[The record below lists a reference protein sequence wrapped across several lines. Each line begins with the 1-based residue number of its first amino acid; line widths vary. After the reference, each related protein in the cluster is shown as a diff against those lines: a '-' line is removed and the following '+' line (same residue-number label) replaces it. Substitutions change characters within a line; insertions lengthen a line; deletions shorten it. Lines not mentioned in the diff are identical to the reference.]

1 MAWPREC
8 RELTPRPQ
16 EGEPTREVERHHQA
30 QEKSEPLR
38 SPEGQDGGEG
48 GKWDESVFAF
58 DEKQNA
64 QPPAAPSTHRCA
76 AAPWTPT
83 QASRQGTQLEAL
95 PCGAVVPKTPA
106 QLRTRAGVFPNPE
119 PHAGPAS
126 PFLSSSKGWMEPGA
140 FSSQKT
146 VQPQPR
152 TPEFINGF
160 QIGIL
165 SVPTIMYTHTNTH
178 THILSIISKT

>member
-1 MAWPREC
+1 MSLSLRLMKSRTQGP
-8 RELTPRPQ
+8 LLPPTP
-16 EGEPTREVERHHQA
+16 
-30 QEKSEPLR
+30 
-38 SPEGQDGGEG
+38 
-48 GKWDESVFAF
+48 
-58 DEKQNA
+58 
-64 QPPAAPSTHRCA
+64 THRCA
-76 AAPWTPT
+76 AAPWIPT
-83 QASRQGTQLEAL
+83 QASRQGAQLEAL

-126 PFLSSSKGWMEPGA
+126 PFLSSSQGWTEPGA

-178 THILSIISKT
+178 THILSIISKTWSKVSNVKVKF